1 MTIRK
6 KKTANKPR
14 PSVVRLLVRESSGN
28 LTAVLR
34 KALPHTLFQME
45 VVQTVAEFVE
55 RLQSGGTDVVLL
67 DLSVP
72 SIENKR
78 SFDAIRNRYPTPPVL
93 VYGDSDSIST
103 MSSFLKHGAHGMFC
117 VSDGTDTIIHA
128 VRQAASHY
136 QLVRENAALQDA
148 LDRRKKAIDILER
161 LGEAMSTIF
170 DVRKILN
177 LTLRVVRRALDCE
190 GCCLYLVDRDSGALI
205 DSRDLGDN
213 GEHPQMELWGAGGKG
228 REHILRKAADL
239 SLKRAEPLNL
249 DGMDG
254 LMDLDRSACATS
266 DEGDLR
272 NLLTAPLSVRGD
284 ILGVLVA
291 VNRLGR
297 RDFSGG
303 DVEILESV
311 ARQTAFALSGIRTL
325 KREQSFQEKL
335 GDQVQLAT
343 ARLQERNLELRKRLE
358 EKGAASRKI
367 AAMAS
372 EISEKNQSLEDMIE
386 QFRVI
391 HEISQ
396 VIGSELEHESLIKKI
411 ILESASLLKAE
422 TVSIMLKDTE
432 GSLTIRHALGL
443 SNDVIKNTRV
453 RPGEGISGWVVEEGK
468 PILVKDVNK
477 IRHEASDSTLYHSDS
492 LLCVPLKIKGKISGV
507 LNVTNRVG
515 GGAFDERDLFLL
527 TILGNHAA
535 IAIENARLYGA
546 IRENYF
552 NTIKALVNAVE
563 AKDSWTKDHSENVTN
578 YSLKIADYLGLS
590 AEQKDIIQYAGVLH
604 DIGKVVIS
612 STITDK
618 PGLLTDEEWD
628 LMREHPLIGQRI
640 LDPIDF
646 LEPVKVCIQTHHERC
661 DGSGYPFGLKAHEI
675 PLETRILSV
684 ADAFDAM
691 VHSRPYRE
699 ALSLDEAV
707 GELKRSSGT
716 QFDPAVVNGLVRI
729 IEAEDASGGPE
740 H

>member
-1 MTIRK
+1 MTTRK
-6 KKTANKPR
+6 KKPANRPR
-14 PSVVRLLVRESSGN
+14 PSVLRLLVRQSSEE
-28 LTAVLR
+28 LTEVLR
-34 KALPHTLFQME
+34 SVLPHAIFQME
-45 VVQTVAEFVE
+45 VVQTVAELIELLQESRVE
-55 RLQSGGTDVVLL
+55 VILL
-67 DLSVP
+67 DLSAP

-78 SFDAIRNRYPTPPVL
+78 SFDAIRSRYLSPPVL
-93 VYGDSDSIST
+93 VYGDSGSIPT

-117 VSDGTDTIIHA
+117 VTDGSDTIIHA

-136 QLVRENAALQDA
+136 QIIKENADLKDT
-148 LDRRKKAIDILER
+148 LDRKKKAVDILER

-177 LTLRVVRRALDCE
+177 LTLRVIRRALDCE
-190 GCCLYLVDRDSGALI
+190 GCCLYLVDRDSGTLI
-205 DSRDLGDN
+205 DSRDLGEN
-213 GEHPQMELWGAGGKG
+213 GEHPQMELWGSGGKG
-228 REHILRKAADL
+228 RQHILRRAAEL
-239 SLKRAEPLNL
+239 SLKRAVPLNL
-249 DGMDG
+249 DGPDG
-254 LMDLDRSACATS
+254 LMDPDQSACENQ
-266 DEGDLR
+266 DEVDLR
-272 NLLTAPLSVRGD
+272 NILTAPLSVRGD

-297 RDFSGG
+297 KDFSGG
-303 DVEILESV
+303 DIEILEAV

-325 KREQSFQEKL
+325 KSKQSFQEKL
-335 GDQVQLAT
+335 GEQVHLAT
-343 ARLQERNLELRKRLE
+343 ARLQERNLALRKQLE
-358 EKGAASRKI
+358 EKKEANRKI

-372 EISEKNQSLEDMIE
+372 EIKEKNQSLEDMIE

-391 HEISQ
+391 HGISQ
-396 VIGSELEHESLIKKI
+396 VIGSELEHESLLKKI

-422 TVSIMLKDTE
+422 TVSLMLKDTE

-453 RPGEGISGWVVEEGK
+453 RPGEGIAGWVVDEGK

-477 IRHEASDSTLYHSDS
+477 IRHEASDSTLYHSNS

-590 AEQKDIIQYAGVLH
+590 TEQKDIIQYAGVLH

-618 PGLLTDEEWD
+618 PGRLTEEEWD
-628 LMREHPLIGQRI
+628 QIKEHPLIGQRI

-646 LEPVKVCIQTHHERC
+646 LEPVKICIQTHHERC

-699 ALSLDEAV
+699 ALSLGDAMT
-707 GELKRSSGT
+707 ELKRSSGT
-716 QFDPAVVNGLVRI
+716 QFDPAVVDSLVRI
-729 IEAEDASGGPE
+729 IEAEEVSGGLE